1 MSLKIITG
9 GQTGV
14 DQAGWRAARRLGL
27 PSGGQMPRGFL
38 TEDGPRPDFAR
49 EYGAVELDG
58 GYPERTVANA
68 RDSDAT
74 AWLGDPAS
82 PGGRA
87 TLRACRELGRPV
99 FLVAE
104 GVRPS
109 ELTTWLVA
117 NYVGVLN
124 VAGNR
129 ESSTPGI
136 GARAE
141 RFLVAALGPLAG

>member
-1 MSLKIITG
+1 MG
-9 GQTGV
+9 GIGAEDDRGV
-14 DQAGWRAARRLGL
+14 GH
-27 PSGGQMPRGFL
+27 
-38 TEDGPRPDFAR
+38 
-49 EYGAVELDG
+49 
-58 GYPERTVANA
+58 PERTVANA

-74 AWLGDPAS
+74 VWLGDPSS

-99 FLVAE
+99 FLVNE

-129 ESSTPGI
+129 ESMAPGI

-141 RFLVAALGPLAG
+141 RFLIAALGPLAG